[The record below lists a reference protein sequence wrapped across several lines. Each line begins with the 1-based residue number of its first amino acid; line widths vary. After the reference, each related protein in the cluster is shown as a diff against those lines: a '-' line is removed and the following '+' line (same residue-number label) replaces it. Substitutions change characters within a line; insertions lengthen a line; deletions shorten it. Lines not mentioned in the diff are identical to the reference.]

1 MMNEIIEAIKANPK
15 ITTRAL
21 SDLTNVEQID
31 LAAALNDEVKSG
43 TVIRCMVFVE
53 NGTPRPTLSFGWSC
67 PATL

>member
-1 MMNEIIEAIKANPK
+1 MNDIIEVIKTNPK
-15 ITTRAL
+15 ITTRDL
-21 SDLTNVEQID
+21 SDLTNINQLD

-43 TVIRCMVFVE
+43 TVIRHTVFVE